1 MMIKISPADFGRQAA
16 WINASNQPCAKVGTE
31 TANVAIIVENFHR
44 RKRGWPTSPKAA
56 KEVLETR
63 LFFVDFYCFSA
74 KFCIFDKGGPM
85 AKLTHDFFNGDTAAI
100 AQALLG
106 KYLVRNRNG
115 ELLAGRITETEAYVG
130 RCDKACH
137 AYNYRRTPR
146 TETLFM
152 APGHAYIYFIYGMYH
167 CLNFVTEPEGE
178 PSAVLLRGLEP
189 AAGAETMK
197 HLRFGDAPMNAYRRK
212 NFLNGPGKVCKAL
225 DLTTAQNKLDLE
237 GDVLF
242 LCDSMAD
249 VGLTDPVTGP
259 EHICAGPRIGV
270 DYAEEAKDFPW
281 RFWLEKEN

>member
-31 TANVAIIVENFHR
+31 TANVAIIVENCHR

-197 HLRFGDAPMNAYRRK
+197 RLRFGNAPMNAYRRK

-225 DLTTAQNKLDLE
+225 ELTTAQNKLDLE